1 MKNKSTF
8 RLRIESAL
16 RTSGFRHIADSDDYT
31 IVVKRYKTSS
41 SYQID
46 NVVLNDEQVASL
58 TEAVSRHYPRRKVT
72 IRNKKMTHLVPV
84 TIPGVVIKVY
94 GITKEDE

>member
-1 MKNKSTF
+1 VKNKSTF

-16 RTSGFRHIADSDDYT
+16 RTSGFRDIADGDYH
-31 IVVKRYKTSS
+31 VVIKRYKTST

-46 NVVLNDEQVASL
+46 NVNFTDENIAVLL
-58 TEAVSRHYPRRKVT
+58 EAVSKHYPRRKVT

-84 TIPGVVIKVY
+84 SIPGVVIKVY